1 MSVPIST
8 IVNGQSIDLA
18 VDPRSTLVDLLRE
31 QLGLTGT
38 HVGCRTASCGACT
51 VVLDGNT
58 VKSCCVLA
66 AEADGR
72 SVQTIEGHVD
82 GERRARPGELDDVQ
96 EAFVQ
101 VQGMQCGFCTP
112 GMVLSVRAL
121 LAANPDPTDQ
131 EAKAAIAGNLCRC
144 TGYVNILR
152 AIRRVADERAHAKE
166 STDV

>member
-1 MSVPIST
+1 MSTPIRT
-8 IVNGQSIDLA
+8 TVNGQTHDLT
-18 VDPRSTLVDLLRE
+18 VDPRSALADLLRE

-51 VVLDGNT
+51 VELDGRT

-66 AEADGR
+66 PEADGR
-72 SVQTIEGHVD
+72 SVRTIEASAVED
-82 GERRARPGELDDVQ
+82 RRARPGELDDVQ
-96 EAFVQ
+96 EAFVELQ
-101 VQGMQCGFCTP
+101 ALQCGFCTP

-121 LAANPDPTDQ
+121 LATNPSPTES

-152 AIRRVADERAHAKE
+152 AIRLVAKNRAHSKE
-166 STDV
+166 NSHV